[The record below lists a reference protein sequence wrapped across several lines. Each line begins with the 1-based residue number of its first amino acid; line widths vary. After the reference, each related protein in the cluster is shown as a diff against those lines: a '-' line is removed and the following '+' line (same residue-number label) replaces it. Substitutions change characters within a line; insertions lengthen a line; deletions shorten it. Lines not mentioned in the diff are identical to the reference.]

1 MNEGK
6 RLEIVLYT
14 RAGCCLCHDAE
25 LLLRERQSRDGFEL
39 CIVDIDADAALRE
52 RYDTCVP
59 VITFDGKERFRGL
72 VTAALLDRQLRAESR
87 LRG

>member
-1 MNEGK
+1 MNDGK

-14 RAGCCLCHDAE
+14 RAGCCLCHEAE
-25 LLLRERQSRDGFEL
+25 LLLRERQPGARFEL
-39 CIVDIDADAALRE
+39 RIVDIDADPALCE

-59 VITFDGKERFRGL
+59 VIMFDGKERFRGL
-72 VTAALLDRQLRAESR
+72 MTAALLDRQLRAESR